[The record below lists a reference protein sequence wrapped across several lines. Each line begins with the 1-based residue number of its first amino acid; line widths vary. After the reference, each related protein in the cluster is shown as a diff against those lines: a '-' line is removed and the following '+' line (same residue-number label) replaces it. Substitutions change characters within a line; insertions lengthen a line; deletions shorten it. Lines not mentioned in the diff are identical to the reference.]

1 MPERR
6 YSSGHQDERKTSSSP
21 SRTQSTPRTQIREP
35 RNLVFEYS
43 LHYTGPVPIERT
55 VALLAREAEDRKRG
69 RSSHGHDRYRESQA
83 QSHPPRSVEDR
94 SYSNQLVR
102 SKDQSHRAIR
112 SQSDNRHS
120 NGREGYHEGNR
131 HHGQV
136 CLSSQG
142 HRNGFDPST
151 KHEHG
156 AGWIT
161 TSDTLCDEISNYGE
175 AELPSVPGHSLP
187 RIERR
192 GPDFYI
198 VREARGCRHPRTQIL
213 NGGPRTSC
221 QIL

>member
-131 HHGQV
+131 HHGQATEMASIPV
-136 CLSSQG
+136 QSTNMGPAGSRHRTPSATRFPIMEKLNFPAFLDILFLELKDVDQTSTLS
-142 HRNGFDPST
+142 
-151 KHEHG
+151 
-156 AGWIT
+156 
-161 TSDTLCDEISNYGE
+161 
-175 AELPSVPGHSLP
+175 
-187 RIERR
+187 ERLV
-192 GPDFYI
+192 DA
-198 VREARGCRHPRTQIL
+198 VIL
-213 NGGPRTSC
+213 G
-221 QIL
+221 LKF